1 MCGSCGERWSYAIG
15 EHGNVLIP
23 APARW
28 GKYVMGSVMFNIQC
42 LNFELILASST
53 GELKQAI
60 VSMMLRK
67 DEMEE
72 NNR

>member
-1 MCGSCGERWSYAIG
+1 MKIYDGFGY
-15 EHGNVLIP
+15 VD
-23 APARW
+23 ARL
-28 GKYVMGSVMFNIQC
+28 QC
-42 LNFELILASST
+42 HNFELILASST